1 MKTNKENLNLN
12 TLEGKLTNKR
22 MKLYG
27 HIVRMNEERILNYVL
42 NMKVKG
48 KHPRGN

>member
-1 MKTNKENLNLN
+1 
-12 TLEGKLTNKR
+12 

-48 KHPRGN
+48 KGETEIKMG